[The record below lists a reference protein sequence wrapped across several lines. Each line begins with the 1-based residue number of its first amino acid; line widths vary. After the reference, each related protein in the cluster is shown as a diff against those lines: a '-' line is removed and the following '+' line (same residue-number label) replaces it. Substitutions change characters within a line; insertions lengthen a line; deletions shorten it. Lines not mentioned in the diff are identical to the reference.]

1 MRAKS
6 SKPADLLPRWRVSA
20 IRKRAETIAT
30 IRAKDE
36 ADALARLVEEYGI
49 ADPAQQKRLF
59 ARRLD

>member
-1 MRAKS
+1 MRSKS
-6 SKPADLLPRWRVSA
+6 SKPADLLPRFQVSA

-36 ADALARLVEEYGI
+36 ADALAVVAKVYGI
-49 ADPAQQKRLF
+49 DDPRLFKRLF